1 MPFESLLPDVMKIAQ
16 EAGEAILRVYNDEK
30 MVEIIQKQ
38 DKSPLTAADL
48 ASHHVIVDGLHKL
61 TPDIPV
67 LSEESAAISFDERK
81 TWARYWLVDPLD
93 GTKEF
98 LKRNGEFTV
107 NIALIENGVPVMG
120 VVYVPVTQILYGGA
134 QNVGAFK
141 IEHGIRHV
149 LKVSDVREKIKQKE
163 ALIVVGSRSHGAEGM
178 DACIEKCRV
187 AVGDVQLTSMG
198 SSLKMCLVA
207 EGKADFYPRL
217 APTSE
222 WDTAAAHAVLIAA
235 GGQIVGMDFAPLKY
249 NQKDSLLNPF
259 FYAVGD
265 QSFNWQKVLA

>member
-1 MPFESLLPDVMKIAQ
+1 MSFESWLPEVMKIA
-16 EAGEAILRVYNDEK
+16 EAAGRAILTIYNDEK
-30 MVEIIQKQ
+30 TVEIIQKQ

-48 ASHHVIVDGLHKL
+48 ASHHVIVDGLRQL
-61 TPDIPV
+61 TPNIPV
-67 LSEESAAISFDERK
+67 LSEESANISFDQRK
-81 TWARYWLVDPLD
+81 TWSCYWLVDPLD

-107 NIALIENGVPVMG
+107 NIALIENGVPIMG
-120 VVYVPVTQILYGGA
+120 VVYVPVTHVLYGGA
-134 QNVGAFK
+134 QPIGAFK
-141 IEHGIRHV
+141 IEHGVRHI
-149 LKVSDVREKIKQKE
+149 LKVSNMNEKIKQKE
-163 ALIVVGSRSHGAEGM
+163 PMIVVGSRSHGAEGM
-178 DACIEKCRV
+178 DACIEKCRT

-207 EGKADFYPRL
+207 EGNADFYPRL

-235 GGQIVGMDFAPLKY
+235 GGQIVDTDFVQLKY

-265 QSFNWQKVLA
+265 QHFAWKAMLV

>member
-1 MPFESLLPDVMKIAQ
+1 MTLESLLPDVMKIAQ
-16 EAGEAILRVYNDEK
+16 AAGEAILAIYNDEK
-30 MVEIIQKQ
+30 TIEIIQKQ

-48 ASHHVIVDGLHKL
+48 ASHHVIVDGLTAL
-61 TPDIPV
+61 TPDVPV
-67 LSEESAAISFDERK
+67 LSEESANIGFDERK
-81 TWARYWLVDPLD
+81 TWTRYWLVDPLD

-107 NIALIENGVPVMG
+107 NIALIENGVPIMG
-120 VVYVPVTQILYGGA
+120 VVYVPVTQVLYGGA

-141 IEHGIRHV
+141 IERGIRHA
-149 LKVSDVREKIKQKE
+149 LQVSDVHEKIKQKQ

-178 DACIEKCRV
+178 DACIEKLRGV
-187 AVGDVQLTSMG
+187 AGDVQLTSMG

-222 WDTAAAHAVLIAA
+222 WDTAAAHAVLSAA
-235 GGQIVGMDFAPLKY
+235 GGQIVDTDFAPLKY

-265 QSFNWQKVLA
+265 QQFGWKSALA

>member
-81 TWARYWLVDPLD
+81 KWTRYWLVDPLD

-107 NIALIENGVPVMG
+107 NIALIANGVPVMG

-265 QSFNWQKVLA
+265 QQFGWKEVLI